1 MAKKDAGKIPRPFS
15 LYFVFAMAASPA
27 PLIRAP
33 MPTPAAIR
41 SFGVC
46 PSPRAARYDGITR
59 FLTAVSVQLAEAEAV
74 LDTRMLSPDSCKIL
88 PVA

>member
-41 SFGVC
+41 SFGIYS
-46 PSPRAARYDGITR
+46 SPCVTRYDGMTR

>member
-1 MAKKDAGKIPRPFS
+1 MAKKDAGKDPASFFPLLR
-15 LYFVFAMAASPA
+15 LRDGCSPA

-41 SFGVC
+41 SFGIYS
-46 PSPRAARYDGITR
+46 SPCVTRYDGMTR
-59 FLTAVSVQLAEAEAV
+59 LLTAVSVQLAEAEAV